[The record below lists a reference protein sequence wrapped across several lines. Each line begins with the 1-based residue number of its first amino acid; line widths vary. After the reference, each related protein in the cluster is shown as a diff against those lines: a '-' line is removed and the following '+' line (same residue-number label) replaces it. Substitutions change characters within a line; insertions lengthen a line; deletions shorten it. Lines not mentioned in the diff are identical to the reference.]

1 MGFKNILVPVDGSRF
16 SSRALR
22 EARKVAKR
30 ESGRIILLGVV
41 ELPVAV
47 FEGYQEFSVN
57 IELEEQ
63 FSLRMK
69 QILEQE
75 AETLKKEGISVDTV
89 VRTGN
94 PADEIVSL
102 ARSEKADLVMMTTHG
117 RRGFMR
123 FMLGSVAE
131 KVVRTSPCSVLVVRP
146 SEEEQ
151 TAMEKS
157 G

>member
-22 EARKVAKR
+22 EAIKVAKR

-41 ELPVAV
+41 ELPVAG

-63 FSLRMK
+63 FSHRMK

-102 ARSEKADLVMMTTHG
+102 ARSEKADLVVMTTHG

-151 TAMEKS
+151 SAMEKS

>member
-22 EARKVAKR
+22 EAIKVAKR

-41 ELPVAV
+41 ELPVAG

-102 ARSEKADLVMMTTHG
+102 ARSEKADLVVMTTHG

>member
-1 MGFKNILVPVDGSRF
+1 MGFKNILVPVDGSPF
-16 SSRALR
+16 SIRALR
-22 EARKVAKR
+22 EAMKVAWS
-30 ESGRIILLGVV
+30 EGGRLILLGVV
-41 ELPVAV
+41 ELPVAG

-57 IELEEQ
+57 LELEEQ
-63 FSLRMK
+63 FSLRLK
-69 QILEQE
+69 SILEQE
-75 AETLKKEGISVDTV
+75 AEKLKKEGVTVDTI

-102 ARSEKADLVMMTTHG
+102 ASSEKADLVVMTTHG

-146 SEEEQ
+146 TEEEQ
-151 TAMEKS
+151 SALEKS

>member
-22 EARKVAKR
+22 EAIKVAKR

-41 ELPVAV
+41 ELPVAG

>member
-22 EARKVAKR
+22 EAIKVAKR

-41 ELPVAV
+41 ELPVAG

-63 FSLRMK
+63 FSHRMK

-102 ARSEKADLVMMTTHG
+102 ARSEKADLVVMTTHG